1 MTWEFE
7 PRRERVIVSKVVSSV
22 LLLDPSG
29 ALIADWAES
38 LASECILELNRN
50 VDSLDEQLA
59 EWVPEVLLV
68 HVEGSEAEPMLD
80 NLERI
85 CRVYQDLPLIAILG
99 EDLDPVI
106 RQRCLRLPLFTHLE
120 AGVPIAEL
128 RILLERSR
136 GFARQGQ
143 ARLYLRQQQLELTV
157 FELGGSLGA
166 LHEEIHRAADCDQGV
181 VIYGIPG
188 SGRGELAKKLHLLS
202 RRAREPF
209 VRFNPSGL
217 QEEDCRVR
225 LFGRE
230 GRDGLRRKGSLESAD
245 GGTIF
250 IEEVGTLPVTVQNE
264 LHRVIVEGRM
274 TRVGGIH
281 PIRLDIRTIVS
292 SQSSLRG
299 SVDDGRFNADLLSQ
313 LQVFTLTLPKLSERR
328 DDIPAMIRSYLRSFG
343 HQLGKPDLEL
353 APEVEG
359 FLMAHDWK
367 HGLEELRRSVE
378 LAILRAEGPKL
389 ELADFSIR
397 GLDVDLL
404 PLNYRNAKKMVELD
418 FKRRFFARLL
428 RLAEGKVTRAA
439 ELTGVPRPSLSTML
453 KEAGVEAASFKPPKA
468 RRRAAASR

>member
-1 MTWEFE
+1 M
-7 PRRERVIVSKVVSSV
+7 
-22 LLLDPSG
+22 LDPSG
-29 ALIADWAES
+29 TLIAEWAES
-38 LASECILELNRN
+38 LATDCIVELSRN
-50 VDSLDEQLA
+50 VDALDEQLS

-68 HVEGSEAEPMLD
+68 HVEGAESEALLY

-85 CRVYQDLPLIAILG
+85 GSVYQDLPLIAILG
-99 EDLDPVI
+99 KELDPAA
-106 RQRCLRLPLFTHLE
+106 RQRCLRLPLFAHLE
-120 AGVPIAEL
+120 AGVALAEL

-143 ARLYLRQQQLELTV
+143 ERLHLRQQQLELNV

-166 LHEEIHRAADCDQGV
+166 LHEEIRQAADGDQGV
-181 VIYGIPG
+181 VIYGKPG

-209 VRFNPSGL
+209 VRFNPRGL

-230 GRDGLRRKGSLESAD
+230 GRDGLRRKGSLETAD
-245 GGTIF
+245 GGTLF
-250 IEEVGTLPVTVQNE
+250 IDEVTALPASVQNE
-264 LHRVIVEGRM
+264 LHRVMVEGRM

-281 PIRLDIRTIVS
+281 PIRLDIRIIGSVQGS
-292 SQSSLRG
+292 LSQSTT
-299 SVDDGRFNADLLSQ
+299 DGRFSPDLLTQ
-313 LQVFTLTLPKLSERR
+313 LQVFVITLPDLSERR
-328 DDIPAMIRSYLRSFG
+328 EDIPAMLRSYLRSFG
-343 HQLGKPDLEL
+343 HQVGKPDLEL
-353 APEVEG
+353 SAEVES
-359 FLMAHDWK
+359 FLMAHDWN

-378 LAILRAEGPKL
+378 LAVLRAEGPKL

-453 KEAGVEAASFKPPKA
+453 KEAGVEAASFKPPRL